1 MPSTDR
7 SLQED
12 SLEGYSGKALELL
25 RKSHAS
31 VGSKVIVK
39 SNDGMETT
47 GLLIPRY
54 QQADQDHI
62 VIKLKSG
69 YNIGLD
75 VTSIVSVSVLERPR
89 PVAKPSNS
97 RVPSETGKLVLLLS
111 TGGTI
116 ASRVDYRTGSVRPA
130 LSAEDLYAAVPEL
143 NEISEIDPRVV
154 FSTYSEN
161 LNPEHWQTLAEYIA
175 DSLKEVKRR
184 IDGIVVMLG
193 TDTLAYVSAALS
205 FALIGVHVPIVCVGS
220 QRSSDRPSSDSTL
233 NLKAAVRFAAN
244 ANSSGVFVAMHKS
257 ENDES
262 IAIHRGTRVRKNHT
276 SRRDA
281 FKSIDAALFAEVRN
295 EKIFFLEQ
303 DPGQGTLGSDKSLNL
318 KTKFEKKVALLKF
331 YPGFD
336 QGLLAHLE
344 SIKIKGIVVEG
355 TGLGHVSSETI
366 KTLEG
371 MAKRGIFIGM
381 ASQCTW
387 GRVDLNVYETG
398 RDLIKAG
405 VVPLDNMLGETAY
418 AKLSWAFGNFADED
432 IKKIMLSNVAQ
443 ETTLRSTL

>member
-1 MPSTDR
+1 M
-7 SLQED
+7 
-12 SLEGYSGKALELL
+12 
-25 RKSHAS
+25 
-31 VGSKVIVK
+31 IVTAI
-39 SNDGMETT
+39 DGMETT

-75 VTSIVSVSVLERPR
+75 VSSIVSVSILEP
-89 PVAKPSNS
+89 PLPIVKHSNS

-143 NEISEIDPRVV
+143 NEISEIDPHVV

-161 LNPEHWQTLAEYIA
+161 LKPEHWQTLAEYIA
-175 DSLKEVKRR
+175 DSLKEAERR

-244 ANSSGVFVAMHKS
+244 SNSGGVFVAMHRS

-281 FKSIDAALFAEVRN
+281 FKSIDAALYAEVRDD
-295 EKIFFLEQ
+295 KIFVLEQ
-303 DPGQGTLGSDKSLNL
+303 YPDKVTFGGDKSLNL

-336 QGLLAHLE
+336 QGLLALLE
-344 SIKIKGIVVEG
+344 SIGIKGIVIEG

-366 KTLEG
+366 KTLEV
-371 MAKRGIFIGM
+371 MAKRGIFVGM
-381 ASQCTW
+381 TSQCIW
-387 GRVDLNVYETG
+387 GRTDLNVYETG

-405 VVPLDNMLGETAY
+405 VVPLDDMLGETAY
-418 AKLSWAFGNFADED
+418 AKLSWAFGNFPDEG

-443 ETTLRSTL
+443 ETTLRTTL